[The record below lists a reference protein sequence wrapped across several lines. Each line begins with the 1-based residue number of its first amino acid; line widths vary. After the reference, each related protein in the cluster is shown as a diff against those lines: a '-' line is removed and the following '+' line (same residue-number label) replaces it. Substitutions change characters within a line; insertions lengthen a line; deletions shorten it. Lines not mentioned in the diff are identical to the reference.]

1 MKLVFLGNSL
11 TEGKYGGDFV
21 SLVAKRLPQHE
32 IINAG
37 VGGDTILNL
46 LARLDED
53 VLSHEPDGVFV
64 MCAGNDAISYLYSDV
79 RKYYRRSKDVPD
91 GIVTP
96 ELYAQ
101 SYRDLLTRLQVA
113 HVQAW
118 VGLSPSEYS
127 PELFDTVR
135 QYNDLAAEAARAL
148 NIPVLDLMPH
158 FTAENIPSRPPL
170 TMDTIRLIGQR
181 EMSGWNDY
189 ENEQQR
195 NGYQYTFD
203 GLHLTPKAAAQLA
216 EIIVE
221 FLNL

>member
-1 MKLVFLGNSL
+1 
-11 TEGKYGGDFV
+11 
-21 SLVAKRLPQHE
+21 
-32 IINAG
+32 

-46 LARLDED
+46 LQRLDAD

-64 MCAGNDAISYLYSDV
+64 MCAGNDAISYIYPDV
-79 RKYYRRSKDVPD
+79 RKYYRRSKDVPE
-91 GIVTP
+91 GTVTP

-101 SYRDLLTRLQVA
+101 SYRELLTRLQVA
-113 HVQAW
+113 HVQTW

-135 QYNDLAAEAARAL
+135 QYNDLAGETARAL
-148 NIPVLDLMPH
+148 NIPVLDLMPS
-158 FTAENIPSRPPL
+158 FKAEIIPSRPPL